1 MGNIYFPH
9 LKNNSHFGT
18 NYERDTIISF
28 GSNPISILLPLYCSN
43 SHWNF
48 IHVYYW
54 SNIWGISWFIDIW
67 IITQRSTDTGTRQMS
82 KYVLA
87 WYSYNEISTEL
98 DGNVVGVYESLAQ
111 AQSNMQEQIE
121 DSLSY
126 AESDYIITTTD
137 SKTTLKTNNGYLI
150 EYIIK
155 CIEE

>member
-1 MGNIYFPH
+1 
-9 LKNNSHFGT
+9 
-18 NYERDTIISF
+18 
-28 GSNPISILLPLYCSN
+28 
-43 SHWNF
+43 
-48 IHVYYW
+48 
-54 SNIWGISWFIDIW
+54 
-67 IITQRSTDTGTRQMS
+67 MS

-111 AQSNMQEQIE
+111 AQYNMQEQIE

-126 AESDYIITTTD
+126 VESDYIITTTD
-137 SKTTLKTNNGYLI
+137 SKTTLETNNGYLI

>member
-1 MGNIYFPH
+1 
-9 LKNNSHFGT
+9 
-18 NYERDTIISF
+18 
-28 GSNPISILLPLYCSN
+28 
-43 SHWNF
+43 
-48 IHVYYW
+48 
-54 SNIWGISWFIDIW
+54 
-67 IITQRSTDTGTRQMS
+67 MS

-98 DGNVVGVYESLAQ
+98 DGDVVGVYESLAQ
-111 AQSNMQEQIE
+111 AQYNMQEQIE

-126 AESDYIITTTD
+126 VESDYIITTTD

>member
-1 MGNIYFPH
+1 
-9 LKNNSHFGT
+9 
-18 NYERDTIISF
+18 
-28 GSNPISILLPLYCSN
+28 
-43 SHWNF
+43 
-48 IHVYYW
+48 
-54 SNIWGISWFIDIW
+54 
-67 IITQRSTDTGTRQMS
+67 MS

-98 DGNVVGVYESLAQ
+98 DGNVVDVYESLAQ

-126 AESDYIITTTD
+126 VERDYIITTTD
-137 SKTTLKTNNGYLI
+137 NKTTLKTNNGYLI